1 MECVNTFFQPAW
13 TSANEKKRW
22 LHVVTTNLFYSACGA
37 INGFCDHSLIKAN
50 HKTHK
55 ITSRTNPISLVK
67 RNIYDNKNIYKILLR
82 TQLFCLIKI
91 SALYNN
97 FRGPTQLRTNSYL
110 FFFFFT
116 GSLFFISASGHVL
129 LSDTTGGTG
138 CHAVGMDRPIFW
150 TWSVFKWSDTKTI
163 ILIRFSISKWLY
175 ILRLETLRM
184 YLGWLDINFFAHHC
198 G

>member
-1 MECVNTFFQPAW
+1 
-13 TSANEKKRW
+13 
-22 LHVVTTNLFYSACGA
+22 VVTTNLFYSACGA

-110 FFFFFT
+110 FFFFFLQVHYF
-116 GSLFFISASGHVL
+116 SLVHLGMCYCQTQQVGQGVMQWEWIGLYFGPEVFSSDLIPRQ
-129 LSDTTGGTG
+129 LS
-138 CHAVGMDRPIFW
+138 
-150 TWSVFKWSDTKTI
+150 
-163 ILIRFSISKWLY
+163 
-175 ILRLETLRM
+175 
-184 YLGWLDINFFAHHC
+184 
-198 G
+198 